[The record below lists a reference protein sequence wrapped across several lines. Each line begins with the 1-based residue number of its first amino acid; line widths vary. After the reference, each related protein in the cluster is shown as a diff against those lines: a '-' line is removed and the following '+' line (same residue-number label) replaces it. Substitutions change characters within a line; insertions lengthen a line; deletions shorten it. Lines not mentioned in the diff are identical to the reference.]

1 MTEEATL
8 SDNIVDI
15 TASMDAVESA
25 TARKQTERD
34 ALNAQIEAFLDSGG
48 RISLIGQN
56 VMADPPQKPTS
67 NYGSQPI

>member
-1 MTEEATL
+1 MTEETTL
-8 SDNIVDI
+8 SDNVVDI

-25 TARKQTERD
+25 TARKQMERD

-48 RISLIGQN
+48 RISLIDQN